1 MSFWGRDMSMLD
13 KIKGLSYTITEEAGL
28 DIVHLVGDLN
38 MFSAPDL
45 RTSLVK
51 KLENGTRR
59 YIFDLTQLA
68 FVDSSGIGILVSFV
82 SMTKKAEGGKVIL
95 CGLNPQIRN
104 IFEVTRLL
112 SVFTVV
118 DDLAAARA
126 AMAA

>member
-1 MSFWGRDMSMLD
+1 MLD
-13 KIKGLSYTITEEAGL
+13 KIKGLSYTVADEPGL
-28 DIVHLVGDLN
+28 SIVHLVGDLN

-45 RTSLVK
+45 RVGLVK
-51 KLENGTRR
+51 KFDGGIKR
-59 YIFDLTQLA
+59 YIFDLTQLS

-82 SMTKKAEGGKVIL
+82 SMTKKTEGGKVIL

-118 DDLAAARA
+118 EDVAAARE
-126 AMAA
+126 AMAV

>member
-1 MSFWGRDMSMLD
+1 MSFCGRDKSMLD
-13 KIKGLSYTITEEAGL
+13 KIKGLSYTITDETGL
-28 DIVHLVGDLN
+28 SVVHLVGDLN

-51 KLENGTRR
+51 KLEGGVKRF
-59 YIFDLTQLA
+59 IFDLTQLA

-82 SMTKKAEGGKVIL
+82 SMTKKTEGGKVIL

-118 DDLAAARA
+118 EDITVARE

>member
-1 MSFWGRDMSMLD
+1 MSFWGRDVAMLD
-13 KIKGLSYTITEEAGL
+13 KIKGLSYTITEETGL

-51 KLENGTRR
+51 KLEKGTNR

-82 SMTKKAEGGKVIL
+82 SMTKKTEGGKVIL

-118 DDLAAARA
+118 DDLAAARE

>member
-1 MSFWGRDMSMLD
+1 MLD

-51 KLENGTRR
+51 KLEKGTNR

-82 SMTKKAEGGKVIL
+82 SMTKKTEGGKVIL

-118 DDLAAARA
+118 DDLAAARE

>member
-1 MSFWGRDMSMLD
+1 MSFWGRDVVMLD

-51 KLENGTRR
+51 KLEKGTNR

-82 SMTKKAEGGKVIL
+82 SMTKKTEGGKVIL

-118 DDLAAARA
+118 DDLAAARE

>member
-1 MSFWGRDMSMLD
+1 MLD
-13 KIKGLSYTITEEAGL
+13 KSKGLSYTFADDGTL
-28 DIVHLVGDLN
+28 TVVHLVGDLN

-45 RTSLVK
+45 RTNLVR
-51 KLENGTRR
+51 KLEGGITRF
-59 YIFDLTQLA
+59 IFNLSDLA

-82 SMTKKAEGGKVIL
+82 SMAKKVDGGRVTL

-118 DDLAAARA
+118 PDLTAARET
-126 AMAA
+126 MAV